1 MIRARPAEAEDEP
14 ESVFELNDGNCP
26 SGFRTECKP
35 RFLPVKHGG
44 SSPFSLHK
52 NLFIA
57 FGNVLIEVYPS
68 SVQELDA
75 PVLQKGRIEFAGDF

>member
-1 MIRARPAEAEDEP
+1 MFL
-14 ESVFELNDGNCP
+14 FEKLADP
-26 SGFRTECKP
+26 DQ
-35 RFLPVKHGG
+35 
-44 SSPFSLHK
+44 FSLRK

-57 FGNVLIEVYPS
+57 FGNVLMEVYPS

>member
-1 MIRARPAEAEDEP
+1 MEAVPPASGRSANP
-14 ESVFELNDGNCP
+14 EFCLLNMADPGQ
-26 SGFRTECKP
+26 
-35 RFLPVKHGG
+35 
-44 SSPFSLHK
+44 FSLCK

-57 FGNVLIEVYPS
+57 FGYVLMEVYPS